1 MQECFTIGISSRAL
15 FDLEVENA
23 IFENQGVEAYVDYQ
37 IAHEKDVLAPG
48 AAFALIQSFLALNQH
63 SRERQIEVDIMS
75 KNSADAALRI
85 FHSIEYYEL
94 DITRAALT
102 SGGGIA
108 PYLQAYGVDLYLSFN
123 AQDVREALRAGIAAG
138 VLLPAATVKKPVFHK

>member
-48 AAFALIQSFLALNQH
+48 AAFAVCLRLPQSQTLFQYSFLRH
-63 SRERQIEVDIMS
+63 FGI
-75 KNSADAALRI
+75 
-85 FHSIEYYEL
+85 
-94 DITRAALT
+94 LT
-102 SGGGIA
+102 
-108 PYLQAYGVDLYLSFN
+108 VHLYSFLS
-123 AQDVREALRAGIAAG
+123 L
-138 VLLPAATVKKPVFHK
+138 VLEE

>member
-63 SRERQIEVDIMS
+63 SRERQVPIRCRDCNEVGAR
-75 KNSADAALRI
+75 KAARRSERSVVELLRTQQGAPFPYI
-85 FHSIEYYEL
+85 GPGQRLGTLVFQRKAL
-94 DITRAALT
+94 DFAACRPAFFGKGL
-102 SGGGIA
+102 
-108 PYLQAYGVDLYLSFN
+108 
-123 AQDVREALRAGIAAG
+123 AQ
-138 VLLPAATVKKPVFHK
+138 PACA